1 MVSKKLTKRDM
12 RQDEFRSVL
21 AELYFGALGYMSE
34 NWKGFAIGFA
44 AVLLLLAGA
53 FYLWQ
58 AHEAKL
64 GEQSFLLGQL
74 MEAYNAPVQAGAK
87 PQGQQTIFASA
98 SLRDQEVNARLAKYT
113 KDAGASAPI
122 AVYYKALA
130 QAQAGQAAEAIN
142 TVTPVAT
149 NPKFAP
155 IGLAL
160 RARLYETQSNWDK
173 AEADWK
179 SLTTTTTP
187 TWTPAEGWMALA
199 QYYQRRDLKDKAIDA
214 YQQVEKAAGPDAKD
228 DPIARSAKS
237 KIEELKGAA

>member
-1 MVSKKLTKRDM
+1 MASHKLTKQEM

-21 AELYFGALGYMSE
+21 AELYFGALGYISE

-58 AHEAKL
+58 GYEAKL
-64 GEQSFLLGQL
+64 GEESYLLGQV

-87 PQGQQTIFASA
+87 PQGQQTIFS
-98 SLRDQEVNARLAKYT
+98 SDSQRDQEVSARLAKYT
-113 KDAGASAPI
+113 KDAGASSPL
-122 AVYYKALA
+122 AVYYKALS
-130 QAQAGQAAEAIN
+130 QADAGQVADAIS
-142 TVTPVAT
+142 TVTPLTT

-179 SLTTTTTP
+179 SLTTTTTA
-187 TWTPAEGWMALA
+187 TWIPEEGWFALA
-199 QYYQRRDLKDKAIDA
+199 QYYQRRDLKDKAIEA

>member
-1 MVSKKLTKRDM
+1 MASHKLTKQEM

-21 AELYFGALGYMSE
+21 AELYFGALGYISE

-44 AVLLLLAGA
+44 AVLLLLAGG

-64 GEQSFLLGQL
+64 GEQSYLLAQV
-74 MEAYNAPVQAGAK
+74 MDAYNAPVQAGAK
-87 PQGQQTIFASA
+87 PQGQQTIFS
-98 SLRDQEVNARLAKYT
+98 SDSQRDQEVTARLAKYS
-113 KDAGASAPI
+113 KDAGASSPL
-122 AVYYKALA
+122 AVYYKALT
-130 QAQAGQAAEAIN
+130 QADAGQVAEAIS

-179 SLTTTTTP
+179 TLTTTTTP
-187 TWTPAEGWMALA
+187 TWTPADGWMALG
-199 QYYQRRDLKDKAIDA
+199 QYYQRRDMKDKAIDA
-214 YQQVEKAAGPDAKD
+214 YQQVEKVAGSEAKD
-228 DPIARSAKS
+228 DPLARTAKS

>member
-1 MVSKKLTKRDM
+1 MASHKLTKQEM

-21 AELYFGALGYMSE
+21 AELYLGALGYISE

-64 GEQSFLLGQL
+64 GEQSYLLGQV

-87 PQGQQTIFASA
+87 PQGQQTTFASA
-98 SLRDQEVNARLAKYT
+98 AQRDQEVSARLAKYT

-130 QAQAGQAAEAIN
+130 QAQAGQVTEAIG
-142 TVTPVAT
+142 TVTPVAAD
-149 NPKFAP
+149 PKFSP
-155 IGLAL
+155 IGLSL

-179 SLTTTTTP
+179 TLTTTTTA
-187 TWTPAEGWMALA
+187 TWTPAEGWFALA
-199 QYYQRRDLKDKAIDA
+199 QYFQRRDLKDKAVDA

-228 DPIARSAKS
+228 DPLVRSAKS